1 MNEYAP
7 LDEVSN
13 ASYANCTD
21 NPGILATTSTT
32 SEDVNYDDNDDNSD
46 EKHWYLYVLD
56 HPYDGIYRCNY
67 SCDFSSITNKDTKDY
82 GILDSDKNSK
92 LGVYQAHFHIDQN
105 GPHEPGSRRQVSI
118 EKTGYIRGVVF

>member
-67 SCDFSSITNKDTKDY
+67 LLSADLDNLIYLDSCDFSSITNKDTKDY

-92 LGVYQAHFHIDQN
+92 
-105 GPHEPGSRRQVSI
+105 VSLA
-118 EKTGYIRGVVF
+118 VV

>member
-46 EKHWYLYVLD
+46 
-56 HPYDGIYRCNY
+56 GCNI
-67 SCDFSSITNKDTKDY
+67 FIKDY
-82 GILDSDKNSK
+82 HNIL
-92 LGVYQAHFHIDQN
+92 
-105 GPHEPGSRRQVSI
+105 
-118 EKTGYIRGVVF
+118 EKTLVSLCVGPSL